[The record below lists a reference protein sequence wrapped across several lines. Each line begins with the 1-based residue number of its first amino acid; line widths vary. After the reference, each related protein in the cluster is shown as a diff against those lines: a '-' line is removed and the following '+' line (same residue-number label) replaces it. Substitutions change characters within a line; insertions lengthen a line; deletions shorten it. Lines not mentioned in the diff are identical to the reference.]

1 MRHLGAPL
9 FWVWLC
15 LCDAELRGATTVFL
29 PNFGVPFF
37 FFFFKPGFRS
47 PCSEMH
53 VWGEPRLLVCSLGQ
67 GEFLDADL
75 GAKNG

>member
-1 MRHLGAPL
+1 MLNLGERQL
-9 FWVWLC
+9 FSSPILGC
-15 LCDAELRGATTVFL
+15 L
-29 PNFGVPFF
+29 FF